1 MKTDIS
7 KLPLKEWKHS
17 LGVFLQMGRV
27 QLDSDW
33 NEQSELSLRLL
44 QRQTEDVV
52 RTGSPNHGFRVDDRI
67 LLDAMDAR
75 ERWLAEKANNADPD
89 PSVHIDYFDFKTGT
103 GSLSFSGAGALVHK
117 LKAPRDLSLWKE
129 IVFAAK
135 GSFADNE
142 CTFFLGQGATR
153 GLLTTTRDPGDID
166 GWRIFRVNL
175 TTAVPAPP
183 VDLKQIDSYGFVTV
197 KAKSYQID
205 FIKLDS
211 PIRQILVNT
220 VSTAPFTTT
229 VNLGDTASLRIND
242 SDRFWH
248 SVVLE
253 ATKVT
258 AVGYE
263 LPAVKDLSHARQLI
277 VAVGKTAAPPPA
289 FNVTLTDVNNQSVVV
304 AGGVNTDIGAWRVT
318 SFPLTMGGPF
328 DKTKVKSIQWG
339 GLTPATVYH
348 IAPVLLESD
357 LQNNLVIMGGDGT
370 AEGAGRF
377 YGDGLAAIKE
387 SHETYFTQVDLPEAT
402 SLPMSAPAAGMKRVD
417 LAYLDLWERPITY
430 IEDADIRE
438 IALEGPDTC
447 TRTRLIAQVRIL
459 KGAEVAAASPNPAP
473 VPLADF
479 GNLPQFGKGVLTT
492 KDKADV
498 VVDACADPC
507 EPAIAGT
514 FLGEENR
521 LFRVEIQRF
530 GGIGP
535 AANVSTALFK
545 WSRENGAV
553 ATALTS
559 NAAAGDFSV
568 IVEKPELYKVG
579 DLIEISN
586 DLIDLVTGPYEDTA
600 GHKNHERGEL
610 RKISSIS
617 LPDRRISWQDA
628 LSPEPQFH
636 GGLTRAHR
644 LAYHASIRRWDG
656 LLAAT
661 AGDIVLA
668 DGVVIEFGGQDMMP
682 GDYWVFATRVVD
694 RSVERLVEQPPH
706 GILHRYFPLAQIS
719 RNMGGGSQIVVVS
732 DVRPHFDALTTLKA
746 TDVAYDP
753 GQCTIMGGVTNV
765 QQAIDAICNAD
776 MGAGIADHNK
786 YLHGSGVVCGLQVH
800 CNPDR
805 NLITIEKGYALDC
818 EGNII
823 RVTSP
828 IFYKLID
835 EAKNLN
841 AIDNLG
847 NGEVWLS
854 MTRGAGESA
863 NLHLENAGHPSFW
876 NKVLE
881 GTLLMDF
888 YHDCIENLVKFFKS
902 NFMPFSTSTIPVI
915 AQHKLIIS
923 LLNLFWQLAQP
934 LTGQYVFLSPTEDK
948 ILHDFYNKLHDL
960 LASKTMCAMFDKLT
974 SFPAYPYTAPV
985 PGIDTAF
992 GLFHF
997 HRRMRAHP
1005 GGKLVYT
1012 CGFGPNIDVYDV
1024 TTKALVASLDF
1035 PGGNNTEVQDVAFS
1049 NDGLTMFAVAVLNNQ
1064 DSVFASAA
1072 VNLTTN
1078 VHTWGATHVVCD
1090 LKFVTLG
1097 TSRLPAHAGKLYAIG
1112 LANGFYVLDPNNIPL
1127 APAADVPFNATGM
1140 MEINDDN
1147 DCAIV
1152 AQANGT
1158 PINTVNLNFNRCAL
1172 IRLSAVAA
1180 PVVFYICN
1188 GQDLYNDIAVV
1199 GPTAYIT
1206 ADVGLNKALLRFT
1219 LATGVQLPGPI
1230 DLKTKS
1236 IVRIQPTLDKRF
1248 MLVSMADQHKLER
1261 IDLTQNI
1268 PAVDLNFRVPVQI
1281 IPIDLVASGARN
1293 EMYVLNIL
1301 SNTVSTI
1308 DVAAVFAGP
1317 QPPYTAEPPLT
1328 LSQYRTQMVHAF
1340 TDLLVVFGQ
1349 YLKDCFC
1356 EHFLVDCPDCHG
1368 DEKIYL
1374 GSIEIKV
1381 DPKTGKPEVYKICNF
1396 TKRRYVRSERLMEY
1410 WLSAIPIIP
1419 LLKQAVAEL
1428 CCKVVIP

>member
-33 NEQSELSLRLL
+33 NEQTELSLRLL

-52 RTGSPNHGFRVDDRI
+52 HTGSPNYGFRVDDRI
-67 LLDAMDAR
+67 LLDAMDNSA
-75 ERWLAEKANNADPD
+75 EWTAEKANVADRD
-89 PSVHIDYFDFKTGT
+89 PSVHVDYFDFKTGT
-103 GSLSFSGAGALVHK
+103 GSLAFSGASAMVHTP
-117 LKAPRDLSLWKE
+117 AAAEDLSLWKE

-166 GWRIFRVNL
+166 GWRIFR
-175 TTAVPAPP
+175 AVPSTAAPA
-183 VDLKQIDSYGFVTV
+183 VDLTKIDSLGFITLE
-197 KAKSYQID
+197 AQNYQID
-205 FIKLDS
+205 YIKIDS

-220 VSTAPFTTT
+220 ISTEPFTST
-229 VNLGDTASLRIND
+229 VNPVDTAQLTIND
-242 SDRFWH
+242 TDRFWH
-248 SVVLE
+248 SVVLQV
-253 ATKVT
+253 TKVT
-258 AVGYE
+258 AIGYE

-277 VAVGKTAAPPPA
+277 VAVGKTAAPPPT
-289 FNVTLTDVNNQSVVV
+289 FNVMLTDAANQSVVL
-304 AGGVNTDIGAWRVT
+304 AGGVNTDSGAWRVT
-318 SFPLTMGGPF
+318 TFPISMGGPF

-339 GLTPATVYH
+339 GLTPGTEYH

-387 SHETYFTQVDLPEAT
+387 NNETYFSQVDLPEAT
-402 SLPMSAPAAGMKRVD
+402 ALAMAAPVADMKRID

-459 KGAEVAAASPNPAP
+459 KGVEVPAGGGSNPAT
-473 VPLADF
+473 VPLTDF
-479 GNLPQFGKGVLTT
+479 NNLPQFGKGVLTT
-492 KDKADV
+492 KDKADA

-514 FLGEENR
+514 FLGENNR
-521 LFRVEIQRF
+521 LFRVEIHQF
-530 GGIGP
+530 GGIGLAGDP
-535 AANVSTALFK
+535 ATALVK

-553 ATALTS
+553 ATMLIAD
-559 NAAAGDFSV
+559 AAAGDFSA

-586 DLIDLVTGPYEDTA
+586 DLADLVTGPYEDTA
-600 GHKNHERGEL
+600 GYKNHERGEL

-628 LSPEPQFH
+628 ASPEPQFH
-636 GGLTRAHR
+636 KALVRPQR
-644 LAYHASIRRWDG
+644 LAYHASLRRWDG
-656 LLAAT
+656 LLSAT

-719 RNMGGGSQIVVVS
+719 RNMGSGTQVVVVS
-732 DVRPHFDALTTLKA
+732 DVRPRFDALTKLKA

-753 GQCTIMGGVTNV
+753 GECTMMAGVTNV
-765 QQAIDAICNAD
+765 QQALDTICNTD
-776 MGAGIADHNK
+776 LGGIADHNK

-805 NLITIEKGYALDC
+805 TMVTVEKGYALDC
-818 EGNII
+818 EGNVI

-828 IFYKLID
+828 IFYNLIT
-835 EAKNLN
+835 EANN
-841 AIDNLG
+841 IGGIDGSG

-863 NLHLENAGHPSFW
+863 DLHLELAKNQTFW
-876 NKVLE
+876 QKVLE
-881 GTLLMDF
+881 GTLLENF
-888 YHDCIENLVKFFKS
+888 FQDCIVNLINFFKAE
-902 NFMPFSTSTIPVI
+902 FTPFPSTAIPVT
-915 AQHKLIIS
+915 QQQELIIS
-923 LLNLFWQLAQP
+923 LLNLLWQLVQP
-934 LTGQYVFLSPTEDK
+934 ATGQYIFLSPTEDK
-948 ILHDFYNKLHDL
+948 LLRNFYQQLRDL

-974 SFPAYPYTAPV
+974 SFPDYPYTAPP

-997 HRRMRAHP
+997 NRRMRLHP
-1005 GGKLVYT
+1005 AGKLAYT
-1012 CGFGPNIDVYDV
+1012 CGSGSKIDVFDV
-1024 TTKALVASLDF
+1024 TTKQLVASLDF
-1035 PGGNNTEVQDVAFS
+1035 PGGNNTVVQDVAFS
-1049 NDGLTMFAVAVLNNQ
+1049 NDGLTLYTVAVLNNQ
-1064 DSVFASAA
+1064 DSVFASATI
-1072 VNLTTN
+1072 NLTTN
-1078 VHTWGATHVVCD
+1078 AHTWGATHVVCD
-1090 LKFVTLG
+1090 LRFVTLG
-1097 TSRLPAHAGKLYAIG
+1097 TGTAPVHAGKLYAIG
-1112 LANGFYVLDPNNIPL
+1112 LAQGFYVLDPNNIPL
-1127 APAADVPFNATGM
+1127 TPVADVPFNATGM
-1140 MEINDDN
+1140 MQISNDN
-1147 DCAIV
+1147 DVAIV
-1152 AQANGT
+1152 AQSNGT
-1158 PINTVNLNFNRCAL
+1158 PIGTVSAIFNRCAL
-1172 IRLSAVAA
+1172 IHLSAVAA
-1180 PVVFYICN
+1180 PTTFYTCA
-1188 GQDLYNDIAVV
+1188 GQDLFNDIAVL
-1199 GPTAYIT
+1199 GTTAYIT
-1206 ADVGLNKALLRFT
+1206 ANFGVDRGLFRFV
-1219 LATGVQLPGPI
+1219 LATGVPLGPVV
-1230 DLKTKS
+1230 DLKTTS
-1236 IVRIQPTLDKRF
+1236 VVRIAPTLDKHY
-1248 MLVSMADQHKLER
+1248 MLVSMADKHKVER
-1261 IDLTQNI
+1261 
-1268 PAVDLNFRVPVQI
+1268 VDISVNPPVLDGTFRIPVQI
-1281 IPIDLVASGARN
+1281 IPFDLAASAVRN
-1293 EMYVLNIL
+1293 EMYVVNLL
-1301 SNTVSTI
+1301 SCTVSTI

-1317 QPPYTAEPPLT
+1317 PPYTVEPPIT
-1328 LSQYRTQMVHAF
+1328 LSQYRTQIIHAF
-1340 TDLLVVFGQ
+1340 TDLLKIFGQ

-1356 EHFLVDCPDCHG
+1356 EHFLADCPDCRK
-1368 DEKIYL
+1368 DDRVYL
-1374 GSIEIKV
+1374 GSIEIRI

-1396 TKRRYVRSERLMEY
+1396 TKRRYVKSEQLMEY
-1410 WLSAIPIIP
+1410 WLSAIPVIP
-1419 LLKQAVAEL
+1419 ILKQLIADM
-1428 CCKVVIP
+1428 CCAVVIP

>member
-1 MKTDIS
+1 MKTEIS

-67 LLDAMDAR
+67 LIDAMDVR
-75 ERWLAEKANNADPD
+75 DRWLAEKANNADPD
-89 PSVHIDYFDFKTGT
+89 PSVHINYFDFMTGA
-103 GSLSFSGAGALVHK
+103 GSLSFSGAGAMVHK
-117 LKAPRDLSLWKE
+117 LKMARDFSQWKE

-135 GSFADNE
+135 GTFADNE

-153 GLLTTTRDPGDID
+153 GLLTTTRDPGDIN
-166 GWRIFRVNL
+166 GWRIFRANPA
-175 TTAVPAPP
+175 TAAPA
-183 VDLKQIDSYGFVTV
+183 VDLTQIDSLGFVTV
-197 KAKSYQID
+197 KAQSYQID
-205 FIKLDS
+205 FIKIDS
-211 PIRQILVNT
+211 PIRQVLVQT
-220 VSTAPFTTT
+220 VSAAPFTAT
-229 VNLGDTASLRIND
+229 VNPGDTAQLKIND

-263 LPAVKDLSHARQLI
+263 LPVVKDLSHARRLI
-277 VAVGKTAAPPPA
+277 VAVGKTAAPPPS
-289 FNVTLTDVNNQSVVV
+289 FNITLTDAANASAVL
-304 AGGVNTDIGAWRVT
+304 AGGVNTDIGAWRIT
-318 SFPLTMGGPF
+318 SFPIAGAF

-339 GLTPATVYH
+339 GLAPGTVYH

-387 SHETYFTQVDLPEAT
+387 NHETYFTQVDLPEAT
-402 SLPMSAPAAGMKRVD
+402 ALPMAPPAAGNKRMD

-447 TRTRLIAQVRIL
+447 TRTRLMAQVRIL
-459 KGAEVAAASPNPAP
+459 KGVELAAASPNPATAP
-473 VPLADF
+473 MADF
-479 GNLPQFGKGVLTT
+479 NQLPQFGKGVLTT
-492 KDKADV
+492 KDKPDAV
-498 VVDACADPC
+498 VNACADPC

-521 LFRVEIQRF
+521 LFRVEIHQF
-530 GGIGP
+530 GGIGLDGNP
-535 AANVSTALFK
+535 NTARFK

-553 ATALTS
+553 ATALIA

-568 IVEKPELYKVG
+568 IVEKPELYKIG
-579 DLIEISN
+579 DLVEISN
-586 DLIDLVTGPYEDTA
+586 DLADLVTGPYEDTA
-600 GHKNHERGEL
+600 THKNHERGEL

-628 LSPEPQFH
+628 GSPEPQFH
-636 GGLTRAHR
+636 AALARPQR
-644 LAYHASIRRWDG
+644 LAYHPCLRRWDG
-656 LLAAT
+656 VLSVT

-682 GDYWVFATRVVD
+682 GDHWVFATRVVD

-719 RNMGGGSQIVVVS
+719 RNMSGATQVVVVT
-732 DVRPHFDALTTLKA
+732 DMRPHFDAQTELKA

-753 GQCTIMGGVTNV
+753 GQCSIMGGVSNV

-776 MGAGIADHNK
+776 MGASIADHNK

-800 CNPDR
+800 CNADR
-805 NLITIEKGYALDC
+805 NLITVEKGYALDC
-818 EGNII
+818 EGNVI

-828 IFYKLID
+828 IFYKLIE
-835 EAKNLN
+835 EAGNLG

-854 MTRGAGESA
+854 MTRGAGEA
-863 NLHLENAGHPSFW
+863 ADLHLEIAGHPTFW
-876 NKVLE
+876 QKVLQ
-881 GTLLMDF
+881 GTLLENF
-888 YHDCIENLVKFFKS
+888 YHDCIENLFKFFKTT
-902 NFMPFSTSTIPVI
+902 FLPFPSTAVPVNN
-915 AQHKLIIS
+915 QQKLIIS
-923 LLNLFWQLAQP
+923 LINLFWQLVQP
-934 LTGQYVFLSPTEDK
+934 LTGQYVFLSPMEDK
-948 ILHDFYNKLHDL
+948 LLHKFYLDL
-960 LASKTMCAMFDKLT
+960 KQLLSSQTMCAEFDKLT
-974 SFPAYPYTAPV
+974 QFPAYPYQATP
-985 PGIDTAF
+985 PGVDTAF

-997 HRRMRAHP
+997 HQRMRPHP

-1012 CGFGPNIDVYDV
+1012 CGAGTKIDVYDV

-1035 PGGNNTEVQDVAFS
+1035 PAGTNTDVKDVAFS
-1049 NDGLTMFAVAVLNNQ
+1049 NDGLTLYAVAVLNNQ
-1064 DSVFASAA
+1064 DSIFASASI
-1072 VNLTTN
+1072 NLGTN

-1090 LKFVTLG
+1090 LRFVTLG
-1097 TSRLPAHAGKLYAIG
+1097 TSTVPAHAGKLYAIG
-1112 LANGFYVLDPNNIPL
+1112 LANGFYVLDPTNIPL
-1127 APAADVPFNATGM
+1127 TPAADVVFNATGM
-1140 MEINDDN
+1140 MEISNDN
-1147 DCAIV
+1147 DAAIV
-1152 AQANGT
+1152 AQAFGT
-1158 PINTVNLNFNRCAL
+1158 PINTVNSNFNRCGL
-1172 IRLSAVAA
+1172 IKLSAVAPFA
-1180 PVVFYICN
+1180 TVYIC
-1188 GQDLYNDIAVV
+1188 GGPDLFCDISVLGTTVHIAADA
-1199 GPTAYIT
+1199 GPNK
-1206 ADVGLNKALLRFT
+1206 GLYRFV
-1219 LATGVQLPGPI
+1219 LATGGPLLGPV
-1230 DLKTKS
+1230 DLKTNS
-1236 IVRIQPTLDKRF
+1236 LVRMAPTLDKKF
-1248 MLVSMADQHKLER
+1248 MMVSMADKHKVER
-1261 IDLTQNI
+1261 LDLGANP
-1268 PAVDLNFRVPVQI
+1268 PALDPNFRVPVQI
-1281 IPIDLVASGARN
+1281 MPFDLVASAARN
-1293 EMYVLNIL
+1293 ELYVLNIL
-1301 SNTVSTI
+1301 SCTVSTI

-1317 QPPYTAEPPLT
+1317 QPPYTIEPPIT
-1328 LSQYRTQMVHAF
+1328 LSQYRTQMIHAF
-1340 TDLLVVFGQ
+1340 ADLIKVFGQ

-1381 DPKTGKPEVYKICNF
+1381 NPQTGKPEVYKICNL
-1396 TKRRYVRSERLMEY
+1396 TKRRYVKSEQLMEY

-1419 LLKQAVAEL
+1419 ILKELVAEM
-1428 CCKVVIP
+1428 CCKVLVP

>member
-52 RTGSPNHGFRVDDRI
+52 HTGSPNHGFRVDDRI
-67 LLDAMDAR
+67 LLDAMDVR
-75 ERWLAEKANNADPD
+75 DRWIAEKANVADPD
-89 PSVHIDYFDFKTGT
+89 PSVHVDYFDFKTGT
-103 GSLSFSGAGALVHK
+103 GSMAFSGASALVHRP
-117 LKAPRDLSLWKE
+117 KAARDLSQWKE

-135 GSFADNE
+135 GTFADNE

-166 GWRIFRVNL
+166 GWRIFRANPA
-175 TTAVPAPP
+175 TAAPA
-183 VDLKQIDSYGFVTV
+183 VDLTKIDSLGFVTI
-197 KAKSYQID
+197 KTKSYQID
-205 FIKLDS
+205 YIKIDS
-211 PIRQILVNT
+211 PIRQVLVHT
-220 VSTAPFTTT
+220 DSAAPFTGT
-229 VNLGDTASLRIND
+229 VNPGDTAQLSIND

-248 SVVLE
+248 SVVLQ

-277 VAVGKTAAPPPA
+277 VAVGKPAAPPPT
-289 FNVTLTDVNNQSVVV
+289 FNVTLTDANNQSVVL
-304 AGGVNTDIGAWRVT
+304 AGGVNKDQGAWRVT
-318 SFPLTMGGPF
+318 SFPITMGGPF

-339 GLTPATVYH
+339 GLTPGTEYH

-357 LQNNLVIMGGDGT
+357 LLNNLVIMGGDGT

-387 SHETYFTQVDLPEAT
+387 NNETYFTQVDLPEAT
-402 SLPMSAPAAGMKRVD
+402 ALPMAPPAAGTKRVD

-447 TRTRLIAQVRIL
+447 TRTRLIAQVRVL
-459 KGAEVAAASPNPAP
+459 KGAEIAAASPNPAV
-473 VPLADF
+473 VPLTDF
-479 GNLPQFGKGVLTT
+479 NNLPQFGKGVLTT
-492 KDKADV
+492 KDKADA

-521 LFRVEIQRF
+521 LFRVEIQKF

-535 AANVSTALFK
+535 AVNPTTAQFK

-553 ATALTS
+553 ATALIA

-600 GHKNHERGEL
+600 THKHHERGEL
-610 RKISSIS
+610 RKVSSIS
-617 LPDRRISWQDA
+617 LPDRRISWQDVG
-628 LSPEPQFH
+628 SPEPQFH
-636 GGLTRAHR
+636 AALARPHR
-644 LAYHASIRRWDG
+644 LAYHASLRRWDG
-656 LLAAT
+656 VLAAT

-719 RNMGGGSQIVVVS
+719 RNMGGVNQIVVVS
-732 DVRPHFDALTTLKA
+732 DVRPHFDALTKLKA

-753 GQCTIMGGVTNV
+753 GKCELVSGATNV
-765 QQAIDAICNAD
+765 QQALDALCNAD
-776 MGAGIADHNK
+776 LGGIADHNK
-786 YLHGSGVVCGLQVH
+786 HLHGSGVVCGLQVH

-805 NLITIEKGYALDC
+805 TMITVENGYALDC
-818 EGNII
+818 EGNVI

-828 IFYKLID
+828 IFYNLIT

-841 AIDNLG
+841 AIDNAG

-854 MTRGAGESA
+854 MTRGAGEAA
-863 NLHLENAGHPSFW
+863 NLHLEIATAQNFW
-876 NKVLE
+876 QKVLE
-881 GTLLMDF
+881 GTLLEDF
-888 YHDCIENLVKFFKS
+888 YHDCIKNLFDLFKTS
-902 NFMPFSTSTIPVI
+902 FMPFGSTAIPVI
-915 AQHKLIIS
+915 QQQKLLIS
-923 LLNLFWQLAQP
+923 FLNLLWQLAQP
-934 LTGQYVFLSPTEDK
+934 LTGQYIFLSPAEDK
-948 ILHDFYNKLHDL
+948 LLRDFYQKLHDE
-960 LASKTMCAMFDKLT
+960 LASKTFCAMFDKLT
-974 SFPAYPYTAPV
+974 TFPAYPYTAPA

-992 GLFHF
+992 GFFYF
-997 HRRMRAHP
+997 HRRMRLHP
-1005 GGKLVYT
+1005 AGKLVYT
-1012 CGFGPNIDVYDV
+1012 CGYGSKINVYDV
-1024 TTKALVASLDF
+1024 TTKQLVASLDF
-1035 PGGNNTEVQDVAFS
+1035 PGGTNTEVNDVAFS
-1049 NDGLTMFAVAVLNNQ
+1049 NDGLTLYAVAVINGQ
-1064 DSVFASAA
+1064 DSIFANAA
-1072 VNLTTN
+1072 INLTTN
-1078 VHTWGATHVVCD
+1078 AHTWGVTNVVCD
-1090 LKFVTLG
+1090 MQFVTLG
-1097 TSRLPAHAGKLYAIG
+1097 TSTVAAHAGKLYAIA
-1112 LANGFYVLDPNNIPL
+1112 LAHGFCVLTPGAIL
-1127 APAADVPFNATGM
+1127 AVPTIDVAFNATGM
-1140 MEINDDN
+1140 MVISNDN
-1147 DCAIV
+1147 DAAIV
-1152 AQANGT
+1152 AENSAVAIGT
-1158 PINTVNLNFNRCAL
+1158 VTSLFDKCAL
-1172 IRLSAVAA
+1172 IKLSAVGIPTVTYA
-1180 PVVFYICN
+1180 CS
-1188 GQDLYNDIAVV
+1188 GDDSTNDIAVV
-1199 GPTAYIT
+1199 GTTVNIT
-1206 ADVGLNKALLRFT
+1206 ANNGANKGMFRFAIANAAPLST
-1219 LATGVQLPGPI
+1219 V
-1230 DLKTKS
+1230 DLKTNS
-1236 IVRIQPTLDKRF
+1236 IVRIAATNDKHW
-1248 MLVSMADQHKLER
+1248 MLLAVASDHRVQR
-1261 IDLTQNI
+1261 IDITQNAPVI
-1268 PAVDLNFRVPVQI
+1268 DAAFRIPVQI
-1281 IPIDLVASGARN
+1281 IPVDIVANPARN
-1293 EMYVLNIL
+1293 EMYVLNLL
-1301 SNTVSTI
+1301 SCTVSTI
-1308 DVAAVFAGP
+1308 DLTAVFAGP
-1317 QPPYTAEPPLT
+1317 QPAYTMEPPIT
-1328 LSQYRTQMVHAF
+1328 LSQYRTQIIHAF
-1340 TDLLVVFGQ
+1340 TDLTKVFGQ

-1356 EHFLVDCPDCHG
+1356 EHFLVDCPECHG

-1374 GSIEIKV
+1374 GSIEIKIN
-1381 DPKTGKPEVYKICNF
+1381 PNSGKPEVYKICNF
-1396 TKRRYVRSERLMEY
+1396 TKRRYVKSEHLMEY

-1419 LLKQAVAEL
+1419 IVKQLVADF

>member
-1 MKTDIS
+1 
-7 KLPLKEWKHS
+7 
-17 LGVFLQMGRV
+17 
-27 QLDSDW
+27 
-33 NEQSELSLRLL
+33 
-44 QRQTEDVV
+44 
-52 RTGSPNHGFRVDDRI
+52 
-67 LLDAMDAR
+67 
-75 ERWLAEKANNADPD
+75 
-89 PSVHIDYFDFKTGT
+89 
-103 GSLSFSGAGALVHK
+103 VHK
-117 LKAPRDLSLWKE
+117 LKGPRDHSQWKE

-166 GWRIFRVNL
+166 GWRIFRANPA
-175 TTAVPAPP
+175 TAVPA

-205 FIKLDS
+205 FIKIDS
-211 PIRQILVNT
+211 PIRQVLVNT
-220 VSTAPFTTT
+220 ISTAPFTTT
-229 VNLGDTASLRIND
+229 VNPGDTALLRIND

-253 ATKVT
+253 VTKVT

-277 VAVGKTAAPPPA
+277 VAVGKPAAPVPA

-304 AGGVNTDIGAWRVT
+304 PGGVNIDIGAWRVT

-339 GLTPATVYH
+339 GLTPANVYH

-387 SHETYFTQVDLPEAT
+387 NHETYFTQVDLPEAT
-402 SLPMSAPAAGMKRVD
+402 SLPMAAPAAGMKRVD

-447 TRTRLIAQVRIL
+447 TRTRLMAQVRIL
-459 KGAEVAAASPNPAP
+459 KGTEVAAASPNPAP

-492 KDKADV
+492 KDKADAV
-498 VVDACADPC
+498 AAACADPC

-521 LFRVEIQRF
+521 LFRVEIHKF

-535 AANVSTALFK
+535 AGNANTALFK

-559 NAAAGDFSV
+559 NAAVGDFSV
-568 IVEKPELYKVG
+568 IVEKPERYKVG

-600 GHKNHERGEL
+600 GHRNHERGEL

-628 LSPEPQFH
+628 GSPEPQFH
-636 GGLTRAHR
+636 GGLARAHR

-656 LLAAT
+656 LLSAT

-668 DGVVIEFGGQDMMP
+668 DGVVVEFGGQDMMP

-719 RNMGGGSQIVVVS
+719 RNMVGASQIVVVT
-732 DVRPHFDALTTLKA
+732 DVRPHFDAITKLKA

-753 GQCTIMGGVTNV
+753 GQCTIMGGVSNV
-765 QQAIDAICNAD
+765 QQALDAICNAD
-776 MGAGIADHNK
+776 LGGSMADHNK
-786 YLHGSGVVCGLQVH
+786 HLHGSGVVCGLQVH

-805 NLITIEKGYALDC
+805 NLITVEKGYALDC
-818 EGNII
+818 EGNVI

-835 EAKNLN
+835 EAKNLG
-841 AIDNLG
+841 AIDNSG

-863 NLHLENAGHPSFW
+863 SLHLENAGHPNFW
-876 NKVLE
+876 QKVLE
-881 GTLLMDF
+881 GTLLEDF
-888 YHDCIENLVKFFKS
+888 FRDCIENLIKFFKTS
-902 NFMPFSTSTIPVI
+902 FLPFPSTVIPV
-915 AQHKLIIS
+915 ADQQKLIIS
-923 LLNLFWQLAQP
+923 LINLFWQKLQP
-934 LTGQYVFLSPTEDK
+934 LTGQYVFLSPAEDK
-948 ILHDFYNKLHDL
+948 ILRDFYLKLHDL
-960 LASKTMCAMFDKLT
+960 LASKTFCAMFDKLT
-974 SFPAYPYTAPV
+974 SFPAYPYTAPA

-997 HRRMRAHP
+997 HRRMRLHP
-1005 GGKLVYT
+1005 AGKLAYT
-1012 CGFGPNIDVYDV
+1012 CGFGPKIDVYDV

-1049 NDGLTMFAVAVLNNQ
+1049 SDGLTLYTVAVLNHQ

-1072 VNLTTN
+1072 INLATN
-1078 VHTWGATHVVCD
+1078 AHTWGATHVVCD
-1090 LKFVTLG
+1090 LRFVTLG
-1097 TSRLPAHAGKLYAIG
+1097 TSNLPAHAGKLYAIG
-1112 LANGFYVLDPNNIPL
+1112 LANGFYILDPNNIAL
-1127 APAADVPFNATGM
+1127 APVADVPFNATGM
-1140 MEINDDN
+1140 MEISNDN
-1147 DCAIV
+1147 DAAIV
-1152 AQANGT
+1152 AQAFGT
-1158 PINTVNLNFNRCAL
+1158 PINTVNTSFNRCGL
-1172 IRLSAVAA
+1172 IKLSAVAPFA
-1180 PVVFYICN
+1180 TVYIC
-1188 GQDLYNDIAVV
+1188 GGLDFACDIAVI
-1199 GPTAYIT
+1199 GPTVYIA
-1206 ADVGLNKALLRFT
+1206 ADAGPDKGLFRFV
-1219 LATGVQLPGPI
+1219 LATGGPLPGPV
-1230 DLKTKS
+1230 DLKS
-1236 IVRIQPTLDKRF
+1236 NSVVRMAPTLDRKV
-1248 MLVSMADQHKLER
+1248 MMVSLADKHKVER
-1261 IDLTQNI
+1261 LDLGANPPALDPSFRI
-1268 PAVDLNFRVPVQI
+1268 PVQVVPV
-1281 IPIDLVASGARN
+1281 DLVASGARN
-1293 EMYVLNIL
+1293 EIYVLNL
-1301 SNTVSTI
+1301 VSCTVSTI

-1317 QPPYTAEPPLT
+1317 PAPPYTLEPPLT
-1328 LSQYRTQMVHAF
+1328 LSQYRTQMILAF
-1340 TDLLVVFGQ
+1340 TDLSKAFGQ

-1396 TKRRYVRSERLMEY
+1396 TKRRYVKSEQLMEY

-1428 CCKVVIP
+1428 CCKVVMP

>member
-1 MKTDIS
+1 
-7 KLPLKEWKHS
+7 
-17 LGVFLQMGRV
+17 
-27 QLDSDW
+27 
-33 NEQSELSLRLL
+33 
-44 QRQTEDVV
+44 VV

-67 LLDAMDAR
+67 LLDAMDVR
-75 ERWLAEKANNADPD
+75 DRWIAEKANVADPD
-89 PSVHIDYFDFKTGT
+89 PSVHVDYFDFKTGT
-103 GSLSFSGAGALVHK
+103 GSLGVSGASALVHK
-117 LKAPRDLSLWKE
+117 PKAVRDLSQWKE

-166 GWRIFRVNL
+166 GWRIFRANPA
-175 TTAVPAPP
+175 TAAPA
-183 VDLKQIDSYGFVTV
+183 VDLTKIDSLGFVTV

-205 FIKLDS
+205 YIKIDS

-220 VSTAPFTTT
+220 VSTAPFTST
-229 VNLGDTASLRIND
+229 VNPGDTAQLRIND

-258 AVGYE
+258 AIGYE

-277 VAVGKTAAPPPA
+277 VAVGKPAAPPPS
-289 FNVTLTDVNNQSVVV
+289 FNVTLTDANNQSVVL
-304 AGGVNTDIGAWRVT
+304 AGGVNKDQGGWRVT
-318 SFPLTMGGPF
+318 TFPISMGGPF
-328 DKTKVKSIQWG
+328 DKTKVRSIQWG
-339 GLTPATVYH
+339 GLTPGTVYH

-377 YGDGLAAIKE
+377 YGDGLSAIKE
-387 SHETYFTQVDLPEAT
+387 NHETYFTQVDLPEAIA
-402 SLPMSAPAAGMKRVD
+402 LPMAPPAAGMKRVD

-447 TRTRLIAQVRIL
+447 TRTRLIAQVRLL

-473 VPLADF
+473 VPLTDF
-479 GNLPQFGKGVLTT
+479 DNLPQFGKGVLTT
-492 KDKADV
+492 KDKADA

-521 LFRVEIQRF
+521 LFRVEIQKF

-535 AANVSTALFK
+535 AGNPNTALFK

-553 ATALTS
+553 ATALTA
-559 NAAAGDFSV
+559 NAGAGDFSV
-568 IVEKPELYKVG
+568 IVEKPELYQVG

-586 DLIDLVTGPYEDTA
+586 DLPDLVTGPYEDTA
-600 GHKNHERGEL
+600 THKNHERGEL

-628 LSPEPQFH
+628 GSPEPQFH
-636 GGLTRAHR
+636 SALARPQR
-644 LAYHASIRRWDG
+644 LGYHASLRRWDG
-656 LLAAT
+656 LLSAT

-719 RNMGGGSQIVVVS
+719 RNMGGASQMVVVS
-732 DVRPHFDALTTLKA
+732 DVRPRFDALTKLNA
-746 TDVAYDP
+746 TDMAYDP
-753 GQCTIMGGVTNV
+753 GQCAIMGGVSNV

-786 YLHGSGVVCGLQVH
+786 HLHGSGVVCGLQVH

-805 NLITIEKGYALDC
+805 NLITVEKGYALDC
-818 EGNII
+818 EGNVI

-828 IFYKLID
+828 IFYKLIE
-835 EAKNLN
+835 EAGKLG
-841 AIDNLG
+841 AIDILG

-854 MTRGAGESA
+854 MTRGAGESGD
-863 NLHLENAGHPSFW
+863 LHLENAGHPTFW
-876 NKVLE
+876 QKVLE
-881 GTLLMDF
+881 GTLLEDF
-888 YHDCIENLVKFFKS
+888 YKDCIENLFKFFKS
-902 NFMPFSTSTIPVI
+902 SFMPFPSTAIPV
-915 AQHKLIIS
+915 ADQQKLIIS
-923 LLNLFWQLAQP
+923 FINLLWQLVQP
-934 LTGQYVFLSPTEDK
+934 LTGQYVFLSPAEDK
-948 ILHDFYNKLHDL
+948 LLRDFYLKLHDL

-974 SFPAYPYTAPV
+974 SFPAYPYTATL

-1005 GGKLVYT
+1005 AGKLVYT
-1012 CGFGPNIDVYDV
+1012 CGSGPKVDVYDV

-1035 PGGNNTEVQDVAFS
+1035 PGGTNTEVQDVAFS
-1049 NDGLTMFAVAVLNNQ
+1049 NDGLTLFAVAVLNNQ
-1064 DSVFASAA
+1064 DSVFASASI
-1072 VNLTTN
+1072 NLATN

-1090 LKFVTLG
+1090 LRFVTLG
-1097 TSRLPAHAGKLYAIG
+1097 TSTVPAHAGKLYAIG
-1112 LANGFYVLDPNNIPL
+1112 LANGFYIFDPNNIPL
-1127 APAADVPFNATGM
+1127 TPVADVVFNATGM
-1140 MEINDDN
+1140 MEISNDN
-1147 DCAIV
+1147 DVAIV
-1152 AQANGT
+1152 AEAFGT
-1158 PINTVNLNFNRCAL
+1158 PINSVNLNFNRCGL
-1172 IRLSAVAA
+1172 IRLSAVAPFA
-1180 PVVFYICN
+1180 TVYIC
-1188 GQDLYNDIAVV
+1188 GGLDLFNDIAMI
-1199 GPTAYIT
+1199 GPTVYIT
-1206 ADVGLNKALLRFT
+1206 ADAGPNKGLFRFV
-1219 LATGVQLPGPI
+1219 LASGAPLPGPV
-1230 DLKTKS
+1230 DLKTNS
-1236 IVRIQPTLDKRF
+1236 VVRIAPTLDKKL
-1248 MLVSMADQHKLER
+1248 MMVSMADKHKVER
-1261 IDLTQNI
+1261 LDLGANP
-1268 PAVDLNFRVPVQI
+1268 PALDLNFRIPVQI
-1281 IPIDLVASGARN
+1281 FPFDLVASGARN
-1293 EMYVLNIL
+1293 EMYVINLL
-1301 SNTVSTI
+1301 SCTVSTI

-1317 QPPYTAEPPLT
+1317 PAPPYTVEPPIT
-1328 LSQYRTQMVHAF
+1328 LSQYRTQIIQAF
-1340 TDLLVVFGQ
+1340 ADLIKVFGQ

-1374 GSIEIKV
+1374 GSIEIRI

-1396 TKRRYVRSERLMEY
+1396 TKRRYVKSEQLLEY

-1419 LLKQAVAEL
+1419 ILKQLVADL

>member
-33 NEQSELSLRLL
+33 NEQAELSLRLL

-52 RTGSPNHGFRVDDRI
+52 HTGSPNHGFRIDDRI

-75 ERWLAEKANNADPD
+75 DRWLAEKANIADPD
-89 PSVHIDYFDFKTGT
+89 PSVHVDYFDFKTGT
-103 GSLSFSGAGALVHK
+103 GSLAFSGASALVHK
-117 LKAPRDLSLWKE
+117 LKAPRDFALWKE

-166 GWRIFRVNL
+166 GWRIFRADPS
-175 TTAVPAPP
+175 TAAPA
-183 VDLKQIDSYGFVTV
+183 VDLTKIDSYGFITV
-197 KAKSYQID
+197 KARSYQID
-205 FIKLDS
+205 YIKIDS
-211 PIRQILVNT
+211 PIRQVLVHT
-220 VSTAPFTTT
+220 DSASLFTGT
-229 VNLGDTASLRIND
+229 VNPGDTAQLTIND
-242 SDRFWH
+242 SDRRFH
-248 SVVLE
+248 SVVLQ

-258 AVGYE
+258 AVDYE
-263 LPAVKDLSHARQLI
+263 LPVVKDLSHARQLI
-277 VAVGKTAAPPPA
+277 VAVGKPAAPPPS
-289 FNVTLTDVNNQSVVV
+289 FNFALIDANNNKVVL
-304 AGGVNTDIGAWRVT
+304 AGGVNKDVGAWRT
-318 SFPLTMGGPF
+318 TTFPIPTVGPF
-328 DKTKVKSIQWG
+328 DKTKVKSIQWS
-339 GLTPATVYH
+339 GLTPATEYH
-348 IAPVLLESD
+348 FAPVLLESD

-387 SHETYFTQVDLPEAT
+387 NNETYFTQIDLPEAT
-402 SLPMSAPAAGMKRVD
+402 ALPMVPPAAGNKRVD

-430 IEDADIRE
+430 IEDGDIRE

-479 GNLPQFGKGVLTT
+479 DNLPQFGKGVLTT
-492 KDKADV
+492 KDKVDA
-498 VVDACADPC
+498 VVDVCADPC

-521 LFRVEIQRF
+521 LFRVEIQKF

-535 AANVSTALFK
+535 DGNPNTAVFK

-553 ATALTS
+553 ATALIKD
-559 NAAAGDFSV
+559 AAAGDMSV
-568 IVEKPELYKVG
+568 IVEKPELYSVG

-586 DLIDLVTGPYEDTA
+586 DLADLATGPYEDTA
-600 GHKNHERGEL
+600 THKKHERGEL

-628 LSPEPQFH
+628 GSPEPQFH
-636 GGLTRAHR
+636 AGLARAQR
-644 LAYHASIRRWDG
+644 LAYHASIRRWNG
-656 LLAAT
+656 VLSAI

-719 RNMGGGSQIVVVS
+719 RNMGGTSQIVVVS
-732 DVRPHFDALTTLKA
+732 DVRPRFDALTKLKA

-753 GQCTIMGGVTNV
+753 GNCTIMAGATNV
-765 QQAIDAICNAD
+765 QQALDAVCNTD
-776 MGAGIADHNK
+776 LGGIADHNK

-805 NLITIEKGYALDC
+805 NLVTVEKGYALEC
-818 EGNII
+818 EGNVI

-835 EAKNLN
+835 EANN
-841 AIDNLG
+841 IGAIDGAG

-854 MTRGAGESA
+854 MTRGAGEAA
-863 NLHLENAGHPSFW
+863 NLHLEVANPQSFW
-876 NKVLE
+876 QRVLE
-881 GTLLMDF
+881 GTLLLDF
-888 YHDCIENLVKFFKS
+888 YNDCIANLVAFFKKS
-902 NFMPFSTSTIPVI
+902 FTPFFSTAIPVVP
-915 AQHKLIIS
+915 QQKLLIS
-923 LLNLFWQLAQP
+923 LLNLFWQLVQP
-934 LTGQYVFLSPTEDK
+934 ATGQYVFLSPTEDK
-948 ILHDFYNKLHDL
+948 ILHDFYLKLHDL
-960 LASKTMCAMFDKLT
+960 LASQTMCAEFDKLT
-974 SFPAYPYTAPV
+974 SFPAYPYTATL

-992 GLFHF
+992 GFFYF

-1005 GGKLVYT
+1005 AGKLVYT
-1012 CGFGPNIDVYDV
+1012 CGFGSKINVYDV

-1035 PGGNNTEVQDVAFS
+1035 PGGTNTEVQDVAFS
-1049 NDGLTMFAVAVLNNQ
+1049 SDGLTLYAVAVLGGI
-1064 DSVFASAA
+1064 DSVFASASI
-1072 VNLTTN
+1072 NLATN

-1090 LKFVTLG
+1090 MRFVTLG
-1097 TSRLPAHAGKLYAIG
+1097 TSALAAHAGKLYAVG
-1112 LANGFYVLDPNNIPL
+1112 LGRGFFVLDPTNIPL
-1127 APAADVPFNATGM
+1127 APVADVAFSATGM
-1140 MEINDDN
+1140 MQISDDN
-1147 DCAIV
+1147 DAAIV
-1152 AQANGT
+1152 AENSTIVPPAISGT
-1158 PINTVNLNFNRCAL
+1158 FNKCAL
-1172 IRLSAVAA
+1172 IKLSAVG
-1180 PVVFYICN
+1180 PPTVFYPCSGDNSEN
-1188 GQDLYNDIAVV
+1188 GISVV
-1199 GPTAYIT
+1199 GTTVYIT
-1206 ADVGLNKALLRFT
+1206 ANNGANKGMFRFT
-1219 LATGVQLPGPI
+1219 LSTGAALAGGPA
-1230 DLKTKS
+1230 DLKTNS
-1236 IVRIQPTLDKRF
+1236 IVRIAPTSDKSRM
-1248 MLVSMADQHKLER
+1248 MLAVANDHRVQRLSLNQNPPVIDSTFR
-1261 IDLTQNI
+1261 I
-1268 PAVDLNFRVPVQI
+1268 PVQI
-1281 IPIDLVASGARN
+1281 APVDIVTATTRN
-1293 EMYVLNIL
+1293 EMYVLNAI

-1308 DVAAVFAGP
+1308 DIAAVFAGP
-1317 QPPYTAEPPLT
+1317 PAPPYTVEPPIT
-1328 LSQYRTQMVHAF
+1328 LSQYRTQMIHAF
-1340 TDLLVVFGQ
+1340 TDLTKVFGQ

-1356 EHFLVDCPDCHG
+1356 EHFLVDCPECHG

-1374 GSIEIKV
+1374 GSIQIKI

-1396 TKRRYVRSERLMEY
+1396 TKRRYVKSEQLMEY
-1410 WLSAIPIIP
+1410 WLSAVPIIP
-1419 LLKQAVAEL
+1419 ILKQLIADF
-1428 CCKVVIP
+1428 CCSVVIP